1 MNKEI
6 LEEFEQY
13 VDDVFQPLIDGNRKK
28 IKSQR
33 KQGYLLLRDNIILMT
48 RGEVEQA
55 IVQEREHNN
64 DWHKQ
69 STLRDLKYL
78 KNCAI
83 GNLFPLYT
91 KEERGECVA
100 KRIDEIVERI
110 KE

>member
-1 MNKEI
+1 MSKIEKLI
-6 LEEFEQY
+6 IDEHY
-13 VDDVFQPLIDGNRKK
+13 SATTVIDGRHEFTVYQYR
-28 IKSQR
+28 IEDIDD
-33 KQGYLLLRDNIILMT
+33 LRILFD
-48 RGEVEQA
+48 RLIQSAVAE
-55 IVQEREHNN
+55 EREHNN

-91 KEERGECVA
+91 KEERGECVD

-110 KE
+110 KG